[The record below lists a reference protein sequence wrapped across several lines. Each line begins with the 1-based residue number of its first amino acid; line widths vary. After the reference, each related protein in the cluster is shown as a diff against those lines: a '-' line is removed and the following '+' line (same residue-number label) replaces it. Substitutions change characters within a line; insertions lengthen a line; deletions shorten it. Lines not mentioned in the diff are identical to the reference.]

1 MHRADNRVR
10 SGQRRINLRARRNC
24 TLGFLR
30 MIEQLLWELHC
41 PGNIRDSPIKLA
53 VDKISTASEEQPNR
67 RGHDQVIA
75 QVRPRDFVPVRI
87 VKRERQKTE
96 HSSVA
101 RHTAFPNAQ
110 DRQRLTQ
117 HFWFVEKHVAEAPAY
132 DYTKQCAAGDKIA
145 NSLWRKVGVAAF
157 GQPKKNK
164 IAGNE
169 CEYISQPIPSWPDT
183 VVNPKNNRIQAVQV
197 VGEHSVCWRLSL
209 MLLTPAIKTRVIPN
223 ECDGPPKR

>member
-30 MIEQLLWELHC
+30 MVEQLLWELHC
-41 PGNIRDSPIKLA
+41 PRNIRDPPIKL
-53 VDKISTASEEQPNR
+53 
-67 RGHDQVIA
+67 
-75 QVRPRDFVPVRI
+75 
-87 VKRERQKTE
+87 
-96 HSSVA
+96 
-101 RHTAFPNAQ
+101 
-110 DRQRLTQ
+110 
-117 HFWFVEKHVAEAPAY
+117 
-132 DYTKQCAAGDKIA
+132 
-145 NSLWRKVGVAAF
+145 GVAAF

-209 MLLTPAIKTRVIPN
+209 MSLTPAIKTRVIPN
-223 ECDGPPKR
+223 ECEGPPKR